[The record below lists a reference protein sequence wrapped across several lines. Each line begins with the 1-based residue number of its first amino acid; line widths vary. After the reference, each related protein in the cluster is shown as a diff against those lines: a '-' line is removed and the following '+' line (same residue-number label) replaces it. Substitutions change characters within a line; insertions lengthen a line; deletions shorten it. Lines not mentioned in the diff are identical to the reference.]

1 MNLTFQ
7 IEEEKRK
14 SHLIGDFAIEAS
26 YIKELAPQ
34 VFNADGNVLQAPS
47 FQGTCDTLRSLCDQ
61 VISSVQTMRD
71 RIPVPMTT
79 SPSSCEDSQIED
91 SRVDDED

>member
-1 MNLTFQ
+1 MNLTSQ

-34 VFNADGNVLQAPS
+34 VLTAGEKAMQAPS
-47 FQGTCDTLRSLCDQ
+47 FQGTCDTLRILCDQ

-71 RIPVPMTT
+71 RIPVPLIT

-91 SRVDDED
+91 ED